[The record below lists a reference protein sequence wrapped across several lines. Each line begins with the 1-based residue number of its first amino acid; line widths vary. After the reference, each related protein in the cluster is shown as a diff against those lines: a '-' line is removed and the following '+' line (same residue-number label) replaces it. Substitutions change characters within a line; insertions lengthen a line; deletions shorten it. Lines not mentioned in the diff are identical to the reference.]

1 MTKERKAFVPTLC
14 LLAQAYQHSFG
25 LPAMTTFIKGLH
37 TLPMPS
43 TLAPN
48 RPNTGSKSRPSQFD
62 FQPFGCGIH

>member
-1 MTKERKAFVPTLC
+1 MTEERKAPVPTLC
-14 LLAQAYQHSFG
+14 LLAQAYQRSFG
-25 LPAMTTFIKGLH
+25 LSTITTFIEGSH

-62 FQPFGCGIH
+62 FQPYGCGIR